1 MDVQMLINS
10 AIGCACAAAGWW
22 LRVLWE
28 AQQRL
33 QKDLFQL
40 EADLPKSYVLKGDYV
55 KDIDE
60 IKSMLGKIFDKLDAK
75 ADK

>member
-1 MDVQMLINS
+1 VDGQTLINV
-10 AIGCACAAAGWW
+10 AVGCACAAAGWW

-28 AQQRL
+28 QQQTL

-40 EADLPKSYVLKGDYV
+40 EADLPKSYVLKNDYV

-60 IKSMLGKIFDKLDAK
+60 IKSMLSKIFDKLDNK